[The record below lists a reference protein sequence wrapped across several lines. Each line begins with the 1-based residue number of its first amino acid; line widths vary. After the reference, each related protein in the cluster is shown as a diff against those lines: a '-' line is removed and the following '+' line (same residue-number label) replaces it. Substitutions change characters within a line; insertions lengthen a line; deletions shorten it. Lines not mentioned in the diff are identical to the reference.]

1 MSFPNSL
8 KMMLFSE
15 AVVRMSSI
23 KKVALLEISQ
33 NSEESTCVRDSFLI
47 KLQTIGLQLY
57 SKRVSGTDVFQW
69 ILQTF

>member
-33 NSEESTCVRDSFLI
+33 NSQESTCVRDSFLI

>member
-23 KKVALLEISQ
+23 KKVAFLEISQ
-33 NSEESTCVRDSFLI
+33 NSQESTCVRDSFLI

>member
-23 KKVALLEISQ
+23 KKVAFLEILQ
-33 NSEESTCVRDSFLI
+33 NSQESTCVRDSFLI
-47 KLQTIGLQLY
+47 KLLTIGLQLY
-57 SKRVSGTDVFQW
+57 SKRVSGKDVFQW